1 MVRHYYVMALFS
13 IVVLFGCSRMIRVD
27 AKSYLQ
33 NQAFYEGKKTLIA
46 VDLGDVLEQYELFQ
60 GKHIEVTAPVT
71 YFEKKDSP
79 GWFLTLEQNGKKL
92 RCYEDDYR
100 HFVPQ
105 NALHLAR
112 WAKREGG
119 EVTAR
124 GKLKHGG
131 IELNQLS
138 YKTLVVNTKI
148 VPP

>member
-1 MVRHYYVMALFS
+1 MRQYYIVVLFS
-13 IVVLFGCSRMIRVD
+13 IVALFSCTRMIRVD

-33 NQAFYEGKKTLIA
+33 NQTLYEGKKTLIA
-46 VDLGDVLEQYELFQ
+46 VDLGDVLEHYELFQ
-60 GKHIEVTAPVT
+60 GKDIEVTAPVT
-71 YFEKKDSP
+71 HFEKKDSP
-79 GWFLTLEQNGKKL
+79 GWFLILEKEGKKL
-92 RCYEDDYR
+92 RFYEDDYR

-124 GKLKHGG
+124 GKLSKGG
-131 IELNQLS
+131 VELDQLT
-138 YKTLVVNTKI
+138 YKKLSVNTNL

>member
-1 MVRHYYVMALFS
+1 MARHYYVMALFS
-13 IVVLFGCSRMIRVD
+13 IVVLFGCTRMIRVD

-33 NQAFYEGKKTLIA
+33 NQALYEGKKTLIA

-60 GKHIEVTAPVT
+60 GKDIEVTAPLT
-71 YFEKKDSP
+71 HFEKKDSP
-79 GWFLTLEQNGKKL
+79 GWFLILEKEGKKL
-92 RCYEDDYR
+92 RFYEDDYR

-124 GKLKHGG
+124 GKLSKGG
-131 IELNQLS
+131 VELDQLT
-138 YKTLVVNTKI
+138 YKKLSVNTNL

>member
-13 IVVLFGCSRMIRVD
+13 IVVLFGCTKMIRVD

-33 NQAFYEGKKTLIA
+33 NQALYEGKKPLIT
-46 VDLGDVLEQYELFQ
+46 VELGEVLEQYELFQ
-60 GKHIEVTAPVT
+60 GKDIEVTAPLT
-71 YFEKKDSP
+71 HFERKDSP
-79 GWFLTLEQNGKKL
+79 GWFLTLEQDGKEL

-100 HFVPQ
+100 HYVPQ

-124 GKLKHGG
+124 GRLSKGG
-131 IELNQLS
+131 VELNQLA
-138 YKTLVVNTKI
+138 YKSLVVNTNL

>member
-1 MVRHYYVMALFS
+1 
-13 IVVLFGCSRMIRVD
+13 MIRID

-33 NQAFYEGKKTLIA
+33 NQALYEGKKTLIA

-60 GKHIEVTAPVT
+60 GKDIEVTAPLT
-71 YFEKKDSP
+71 HFEKKDSP
-79 GWFLTLEQNGKKL
+79 GWFLILEKEGKKL
-92 RCYEDDYR
+92 RFYEDDYR

-124 GKLKHGG
+124 GKLSKGG
-131 IELNQLS
+131 VELDQLT
-138 YKTLVVNTKI
+138 YKKLSVNTNL